1 MPASPPAVR
10 RIAFIL
16 VDGFALMSFA
26 AVTEPLR
33 AANLLAG
40 ERIYEIAC
48 YAAGRTAADA
58 LNGSL
63 ANGSSVNS
71 SSAASVRVGNLEQA
85 TGNFDLVL
93 VVAGGDPVGYR
104 DDFTFQWLRRQARH
118 GRTLGGVSG
127 GPAVLANAG
136 VMENRRMT
144 IHWEHAAALAERH
157 PGLLLERTLYV
168 VDRDR
173 ITCAGGTAPLDMMHA
188 LIAEQ
193 HGPDFARKVSDWFMH
208 TDVRPAG
215 GPQRAGLA
223 QRYGTN
229 RPAVLAAIEAM
240 ENHIADP
247 LTLSDLAQLA
257 GVSVRQLNRQF
268 RAGLDCSAGSFYRDL
283 RLEKSRELL
292 RQTDLRIVDIGLAAG
307 FSGAAHFATAFRRR
321 FGASPSR
328 YRLRPTNSDRLP
340 GDRKTNS
347 NQ

>member
-1 MPASPPAVR
+1 MDLFFINQDMPDSPFPAR
-10 RIAFIL
+10 RIAFVL
-16 VDGFALMSFA
+16 VEGFALMSFA
-26 AVTEPLR
+26 AVSEPLR

-40 ERIYEIAC
+40 RRIYETSIF
-48 YAAGRTAADA
+48 AASPTASGM
-58 LNGSL
+58 L
-63 ANGSSVNS
+63 NS
-71 SSAASVRVGNLEQA
+71 SSAASVAIEELGDA
-85 TGNFDLVL
+85 TGDFDLVL
-93 VVAGGDPVGYR
+93 VVAGGDPVGFQ
-104 DDFTFQWLRRQARH
+104 DAATLQWLRRQARH

-127 GPAVLANAG
+127 GPAILANAG

-173 ITCAGGTAPLDMMHA
+173 MTCAGGTAPLDMMHA

-229 RPAVLAAIEAM
+229 RHAVLAAIEAM

-247 LTLSDLAQLA
+247 LPLADLAQVV
-257 GVSVRQLNRQF
+257 GVGVRQLNRQF
-268 RAGLDCSAGSFYRDL
+268 RAGLGRSAGAFYRDL
-283 RLEKSRELL
+283 RLDKSGELL
-292 RQTDLRIVDIGLAAG
+292 RQTDLPILEIALATG
-307 FSGAAHFATAFRRR
+307 FTSAAHFATAFRKRYGR
-321 FGASPSR
+321 PPSR
-328 YRLRPTNSDRLP
+328 YRLEPR
-340 GDRKTNS
+340 
-347 NQ
+347 